1 MWNSRH
7 FLRFTLWLTLLVPV
21 IITPALAQ
29 KPRLWIGTITDGPW
43 DRDQMILATFENEIR
58 ASVGN
63 SHDVE
68 FPDEKQLNGDW
79 TSNGVKLA
87 LNELLADPE
96 VDVIITLGLVSSYEA
111 VKMKTLAK
119 PVIATQVVAPEFLE
133 VPSKQVDLEYVSG
146 ISNLS
151 YITVRGLDLVQKMG
165 IFREIVPYS
174 RLTFLFMESL
184 ESLFPTLEAEIRREL
199 APLADVDVIL
209 VGDSLGSALAALSPT
224 VEAVILTPLPQ
235 LTPADYGRLLNIL
248 RDMRLPTFTL
258 GNRSD
263 IALGVMAGV
272 ISAEQTDLLAR
283 RTASNIREILDGKNA
298 GNLPVDLPVDESL
311 IINIEVAA
319 AVGIPFD
326 QGPGAEAQKAKM
338 AQSAKASAS
347 MSAITD
353 EEAPQL
359 QLSPDK
365 TEETRQLEE
374 RLIREVQRRIVRLSS
389 LTAFDGISFS
399 VAGSKVTLL
408 GHAWRPALKNDA
420 ERAVSQIEGAEVES
434 RIEVLPTSSFDDDI
448 RARAYVDIYGHSSLG
463 RYSPGAGFSGFDR
476 QRLFSD
482 LTRFGLESAQ
492 QVQGVHPIHIIVKN
506 GNVALVGMVNNN
518 LDRQIAK
525 TQVQT
530 LSGVFS
536 VENHLQTHTRN

>member
-79 TSNGVKLA
+79 TSNGVKVA

-151 YITVRGLDLVQKMG
+151 YITVRGLDLVQKLG

-448 RARAYVDIYGHSSLG
+448 RARAYVAIYGHSSLG
-463 RYSPGAGFSGFDR
+463 RYAPGAGFSGFDR

-492 QVQGVHPIHIIVKN
+492 QVRGVHPIHIIVKN

-518 LDRQIAK
+518 LDRQIAG

-536 VENHLQTHTRN
+536 VENHLQTHTGN

>member
-79 TSNGVKLA
+79 TSNGVKVA

-263 IALGVMAGV
+263 IALGAMAGV

-434 RIEVLPTSSFDDDI
+434 HIEVLPTSSFDDDI
-448 RARAYVDIYGHSSLG
+448 RVRAYVAIYGHSSLG
-463 RYSPGAGFSGFDR
+463 RYAPGAGLSGFDR

-492 QVQGVHPIHIIVKN
+492 QVRGVHPIHIIVKN

-536 VENHLQTHTRN
+536 VENHLQTHTGN

>member
-119 PVIATQVVAPEFLE
+119 PVIATQVVAPEFLK
-133 VPSKQVDLEYVSG
+133 VSSKQVGLEYVSG

-151 YITVRGLDLVQKMG
+151 YITVRGLDLVQKLG
-165 IFREIVPYS
+165 IFKEIVPYS
-174 RLTFLFMESL
+174 HLTFLFMESL
-184 ESLFPTLEAEIRREL
+184 KSLFPTLEAVIRKEL
-199 APLADVDVIL
+199 APLVDVDVIL

-399 VAGSKVTLL
+399 VTGSKVTLL

-434 RIEVLPTSSFDDDI
+434 HIEVLPTSSFDDDI
-448 RARAYVDIYGHSSLG
+448 RARAYVAIYGHSSLG
-463 RYSPGAGFSGFDR
+463 RYAPGAGFSGFDR

-492 QVQGVHPIHIIVKN
+492 QVRGVHPIHIIVKN

-536 VENHLQTHTRN
+536 VENHLQTHTGN

>member
-1 MWNSRH
+1 MLNYRH

-79 TSNGVKLA
+79 TSNGVKVA

-111 VKMKTLAK
+111 VKMRTLAK

-133 VPSKQVDLEYVSG
+133 VPSKQVGLEYVSG

-165 IFREIVPYS
+165 IFKEIVHYS

-184 ESLFPTLEAEIRREL
+184 KSLFPTLEAVIRREL

-235 LTPADYGRLLNIL
+235 LTPADYGRLLDIL

-298 GNLPVDLPVDESL
+298 GNLPVDLRVEESL

-353 EEAPQL
+353 EEVPQL

-399 VAGSKVTLL
+399 VTGSKVTLL

-420 ERAVSQIEGAEVES
+420 ERAVSQIEGAEVQS
-434 RIEVLPTSSFDDDI
+434 HIEVLPTSSFDDDI
-448 RARAYVDIYGHSSLG
+448 RARAYVAIYGHSSLG
-463 RYSPGAGFSGFDR
+463 RYAPGAGFSGFDR

-492 QVQGVHPIHIIVKN
+492 QVRGVHPIHIIVKN

-536 VENHLQTHTRN
+536 VENHLQTHTGN

>member
-79 TSNGVKLA
+79 TSNGVKVA

-248 RDMRLPTFTL
+248 RDMRL
-258 GNRSD
+258 R
-263 IALGVMAGV
+263 
-272 ISAEQTDLLAR
+272 
-283 RTASNIREILDGKNA
+283 
-298 GNLPVDLPVDESL
+298 
-311 IINIEVAA
+311 
-319 AVGIPFD
+319 
-326 QGPGAEAQKAKM
+326 
-338 AQSAKASAS
+338 
-347 MSAITD
+347 
-353 EEAPQL
+353 
-359 QLSPDK
+359 
-365 TEETRQLEE
+365 
-374 RLIREVQRRIVRLSS
+374 
-389 LTAFDGISFS
+389 
-399 VAGSKVTLL
+399 
-408 GHAWRPALKNDA
+408 
-420 ERAVSQIEGAEVES
+420 
-434 RIEVLPTSSFDDDI
+434 
-448 RARAYVDIYGHSSLG
+448 
-463 RYSPGAGFSGFDR
+463 
-476 QRLFSD
+476 
-482 LTRFGLESAQ
+482 
-492 QVQGVHPIHIIVKN
+492 
-506 GNVALVGMVNNN
+506 
-518 LDRQIAK
+518 
-525 TQVQT
+525 
-530 LSGVFS
+530 
-536 VENHLQTHTRN
+536 